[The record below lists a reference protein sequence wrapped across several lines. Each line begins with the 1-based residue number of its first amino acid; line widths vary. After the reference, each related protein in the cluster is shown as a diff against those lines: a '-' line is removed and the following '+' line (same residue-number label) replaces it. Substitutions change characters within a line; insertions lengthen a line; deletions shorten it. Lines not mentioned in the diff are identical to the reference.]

1 MNLQNIFV
9 RTASIMIAVLIT
21 LPLQA
26 AEEQD
31 DKVFYFL
38 GTALSRNLVALN
50 LSDSELEELIKG
62 LRAGVAG
69 DAEQLDEA
77 VYGEKLN
84 ALAQSRMAAASA
96 IEVSASKA
104 YLDKM
109 AAEKGAVTTASG
121 LVYLEQKA
129 GAGEQP
135 TATSTV
141 VAHYQG
147 TLRDGTVFDSSVE
160 RGQPLTIPLNRVI
173 PCWTEAIAMMKPGG
187 KSKITCPSAIAYG
200 DKGSPPTIPPG
211 AALTFEVELISIQE

>member
-26 AEEQD
+26 AEDQD

-38 GTALSRNLVALN
+38 GTILSRNLVNLN
-50 LSDSELEELIKG
+50 LSDSELNELIKG

-69 DAEQLDEA
+69 DAEKLDEA

-84 ALAQSRMAAASA
+84 AMGQARMAAASA
-96 IEVSASKA
+96 NEASASTA

-121 LVYLEQKA
+121 MIYLEQTA
-129 GAGEQP
+129 GSGEQP

-141 VAHYQG
+141 VAHYKG
-147 TLRDGTVFDSSVE
+147 TLRDGTVFDSSYD

-173 PCWTEAIAMMKPGG
+173 PCWTEAISMMKPGG
-187 KSKITCPSAIAYG
+187 KSKITCPSDIAYG
-200 DKGSPPTIPPG
+200 DQGSGEIPPG